1 MTTITPEDA
10 IKAASSVARDIAEGT
25 LHPGQLERQAVA
37 ELTARAG
44 QVTGP
49 GDPLWPVQVDIARGV
64 LAARGIPTAE
74 LLEWAAVN
82 GPSEADA
89 TASD

>member
-25 LHPGQLERQAVA
+25 LHPSQLERQAVA
-37 ELTARAG
+37 ELTALAG
-44 QVTGP
+44 QITGP